1 MQNGAIEQSTG
12 PRATSAGDG
21 GFTLL
26 EQILEQKTFTRQ
38 VVYIN
43 HNVFSSLLGL

>member
-1 MQNGAIEQSTG
+1 VQKGAIDKNAGPST
-12 PRATSAGDG
+12 TSDRD

-38 VVYIN
+38 VVYI
-43 HNVFSSLLGL
+43 